1 MQDCITCYNSSDE
14 QLVTRI
20 QAGERELL
28 PDLWNQ
34 VEKYVRWR
42 ANRWAQAWNS
52 HRIEADDL
60 YQCGYEAMLAAVET
74 FQEGQG
80 ASFTSWLTYYLLTA
94 FSAESGVRTS
104 RRDALTNAAS
114 LNTPLGDDADGGE
127 LLDLQPDPTD
137 SFEDVER
144 RVYLEQLHKVLT
156 EELDSLPTKQC
167 EAIKLRF
174 FDGLTLLEIADKENV
189 SLQAVRNQTV
199 AGFRRLRGSGS
210 RSRLEPFLYTDR
222 NLYRHTGLQSWK
234 NSGMSVE
241 EYEVLRM
248 EDLERRRSVPR

>member
-1 MQDCITCYNSSDE
+1 MQDCITCYNFTDE

-20 QAGERELL
+20 QAGERALL

-52 HRIEADDL
+52 HRVEADDL

-74 FQEGQG
+74 FQEARG

-94 FSAESGVRTS
+94 FSVESGVRTS
-104 RRDALTNAAS
+104 KRDALANAAS
-114 LNTPLGDDADGGE
+114 LNTPLGDDEDGGE

-137 SFEDVER
+137 NYEDVER
-144 RVYLEQLHKVLT
+144 KIYLEQLHKVLT
-156 EELDSLPTKQC
+156 EELDRLPKRQKN
-167 EAIKLRF
+167 AICLRYL
-174 FDGLTLLEIADKENV
+174 DGLTLMEAAEKENISFKNV
-189 SLQAVRNQTV
+189 QANTV
-199 AGFRRLRGSGS
+199 AGFRRLRESRS
-210 RSRLEPFLYTDR
+210 RSRLEPLLYTER

-241 EYEVLRM
+241 EFEVMR
-248 EDLERRRSVPR
+248 LENRKR